1 MASSAKR
8 IELQVKQSRRRR
20 MMMRKLLLF
29 ASMAGVL
36 MWLPSTAVAQTIVD
50 QPVYL
55 TFSGPVSVP
64 GQTLAAGKYMFK
76 MTSSKVDRQ
85 IVQIFDESGKS
96 VAIVTAIGAARTNGE
111 PVPEKP
117 EVNFY
122 EASPGVA
129 QPVRM
134 WWYPGIRTGGHEF
147 IYPRAQA
154 QQIAKTSTTGVLTT
168 TGADVDSGKV
178 VRMTPNGDTDATQN
192 TEAPAAGASA
202 AAMAPP
208 EPATPPAPSAPVVS
222 SNARSADMQARAAT
236 PARAAR
242 RALPKTA
249 SDLPILLAIGLISLF
264 AGVALVARRRLA

>member
-1 MASSAKR
+1 
-8 IELQVKQSRRRR
+8 
-20 MMMRKLLLF
+20 MMRKLLLS
-29 ASMAGVL
+29 ASVAGVL
-36 MWLPSTAVAQTIVD
+36 MWLPSTAAAQTIVD

-64 GQTLAAGKYMFK
+64 GKTLAAGKYMFK

-85 IVQIFDESGKS
+85 VVQIFDESGKS
-96 VAIVTAIGAARTNGE
+96 VAIVTSIPAARTNGE

-122 EASPGVA
+122 ESAPGVA
-129 QPVRM
+129 QAVRM

-147 IYPRAQA
+147 IYPRTQA

-168 TGADVDSGKV
+168 TGADADSGKI
-178 VRMTPNGDTDATQN
+178 VRMTANGETDVTQN
-192 TEAPAAGASA
+192 SEAAPAAGANASA
-202 AAMAPP
+202 AAMAPR
-208 EPATPPAPSAPVVS
+208 ESAAPAAAPAPTASSAPVVNS
-222 SNARSADMQARAAT
+222 DARSSADTQARATT

-249 SDLPILLAIGLISLF
+249 SDLPIVLAIGLMSLF
-264 AGVALVARRRLA
+264 AGVMLVARRRLA

>member
-1 MASSAKR
+1 
-8 IELQVKQSRRRR
+8 
-20 MMMRKLLLF
+20 
-29 ASMAGVL
+29 
-36 MWLPSTAVAQTIVD
+36 VD

-85 IVQIFDESGKS
+85 VVQIFDESGKS
-96 VAIVTAIGAARTNGE
+96 VAIVTAIPAARTNGE

-122 EASPGVA
+122 EAGPGVA

-168 TGADVDSGKV
+168 TGADADSGKM
-178 VRMTPNGDTDATQN
+178 VRMTANGETDVTQN
-192 TEAPAAGASA
+192 NPPAAGASA

-208 EPATPPAPSAPVVS
+208 ESPAAAAAPAPPAPSAPVVS
-222 SNARSADMQARAAT
+222 SAARSNADMQARATT
-236 PARAAR
+236 PAPAAR

-249 SDLPILLAIGLISLF
+249 SDLPMVLAIGLMSLF
-264 AGVALVARRRLA
+264 AGVMLVARRRVA